1 MKKAFVGL
9 LLAVCL
15 LTACSKEEKPEVIT
29 EDPQLA
35 VTTTAAT
42 ESLTEPTEAEMT
54 NTEEPSTT
62 TPETSEVAT
71 EATTETTQPPI
82 VETTATETEAV
93 TEKETQPTTAPT
105 EATAP
110 PTTTPPTNTPPTT
123 EAPTEPPA
131 TETTAPT
138 ETQPPETE
146 SPTTEAP
153 KEVIDLAALEEYGR
167 SYART
172 LGYNGNPNTGFAT
185 NAGYFPPS
193 YVFIRSMEEGYRHVK
208 EAVDAQYINDV
219 SAGHDIVVVI
229 DGVERHRKLNIYIE
243 PTDTPDW
250 YLVYCFYGGE

>member
-1 MKKAFVGL
+1 MKKAIVGL
-9 LLAVCL
+9 LLVVCL
-15 LTACSKEEKPEVIT
+15 LTACSKEAKPEVTT

-35 VTTTAAT
+35 VTTTATT
-42 ESLTEPTEAEMT
+42 EISTEPVETEIPT
-54 NTEEPSTT
+54 TEEQPSTAL
-62 TPETSEVAT
+62 ETSEIAT
-71 EATTETTQPPI
+71 EVTTESTEPLTEGN
-82 VETTATETEAV
+82 VKTETP
-93 TEKETQPTTAPT
+93 TENKTQPTTAPT
-105 EATAP
+105 EATTP
-110 PTTTPPTNTPPTT
+110 PTTTPPTTQPTTQATEPPTT
-123 EAPTEPPA
+123 T
-131 TETTAPT
+131 PT

-146 SPTTEAP
+146 PPTTEAP

-167 SYART
+167 AYARS

-243 PTDTPDW
+243 ETGEPDW

>member
-1 MKKAFVGL
+1 MKKAIVGL
-9 LLAVCL
+9 LLVICL
-15 LTACSKEEKPEVIT
+15 LTACSKEAKPEVTT

-35 VTTTAAT
+35 VTTTATT
-42 ESLTEPTEAEMT
+42 EISTDSVETEILT
-54 NTEEPSTT
+54 TEEQPSTEL
-62 TPETSEVAT
+62 ETSEIVT
-71 EATTETTQPPI
+71 EGTTESTEPLTEGNAP
-82 VETTATETEAV
+82 TETP
-93 TEKETQPTTAPT
+93 TENKTQPTTAPT

-110 PTTTPPTNTPPTT
+110 PTTQPTTEPTVPPTT
-123 EAPTEPPA
+123 API
-131 TETTAPT
+131 

-146 SPTTEAP
+146 PPTTEAP

-167 SYART
+167 AYARS

-243 PTDTPDW
+243 ETGEPDW

>member
-1 MKKAFVGL
+1 MKKAIVGL
-9 LLAVCL
+9 LLVICL
-15 LTACSKEEKPEVIT
+15 LTACSKEAKPEVTT

-35 VTTTAAT
+35 VTTTATT
-42 ESLTEPTEAEMT
+42 EISTDSVEAENLT
-54 NTEEPSTT
+54 TEEQPSTAL
-62 TPETSEVAT
+62 ETSEIAT
-71 EATTETTQPPI
+71 EVTTESTEPLTEGNVP
-82 VETTATETEAV
+82 TETP
-93 TEKETQPTTAPT
+93 TENKTQPTTAPT

-110 PTTTPPTNTPPTT
+110 PTTQPTTTQPTTEPTVPPTT
-123 EAPTEPPA
+123 API
-131 TETTAPT
+131 

-146 SPTTEAP
+146 PPTTEAP
-153 KEVIDLAALEEYGR
+153 KEVIDLAAMEEYGR
-167 SYART
+167 AYARS

-243 PTDTPDW
+243 ETGEPDW

>member
-1 MKKAFVGL
+1 MKKAIVGL
-9 LLAVCL
+9 LLVVCL
-15 LTACSKEEKPEVIT
+15 LTACSKEAKPEVTT

-35 VTTTAAT
+35 VTTTATT
-42 ESLTEPTEAEMT
+42 EISTEPVETEIPT
-54 NTEEPSTT
+54 TEEQPSTAL
-62 TPETSEVAT
+62 ETSEIAT
-71 EATTETTQPPI
+71 EVTTES
-82 VETTATETEAV
+82 TEPLTEGNEIP
-93 TEKETQPTTAPT
+93 TENKTQPTTAPT
-105 EATAP
+105 EATTP
-110 PTTTPPTNTPPTT
+110 PTTTPPTTQPTTQATEPPTT
-123 EAPTEPPA
+123 T
-131 TETTAPT
+131 PT

-146 SPTTEAP
+146 PPTTEAP

-167 SYART
+167 AYARS

-243 PTDTPDW
+243 ETGEPDW

>member
-1 MKKAFVGL
+1 MKKAIVGL
-9 LLAVCL
+9 LLVVCL
-15 LTACSKEEKPEVIT
+15 LTACSKEAKPEVTT

-35 VTTTAAT
+35 VTTTATT
-42 ESLTEPTEAEMT
+42 EISTEPVETEIPT
-54 NTEEPSTT
+54 TEEQPSTEL
-62 TPETSEVAT
+62 ETSEIVT
-71 EATTETTQPPI
+71 EVTTES
-82 VETTATETEAV
+82 TEPLTEGNEIP
-93 TEKETQPTTAPT
+93 TENKTQPTTAPT
-105 EATAP
+105 EATTP
-110 PTTTPPTNTPPTT
+110 PTTTPPTTQPTTQATEPPTT
-123 EAPTEPPA
+123 T
-131 TETTAPT
+131 PT

-146 SPTTEAP
+146 PPTTEAP
-153 KEVIDLAALEEYGR
+153 KEEIDLAALEEYGR
-167 SYART
+167 AYART

-243 PTDTPDW
+243 ETGEPDW

>member
-1 MKKAFVGL
+1 MKKAFIGL

-29 EDPQLA
+29 EDPQIA
-35 VTTTAAT
+35 VTTTAVTEVLT
-42 ESLTEPTEAEMT
+42 ESTEAETT

-62 TPETSEVAT
+62 APETSEVAT
-71 EATTETTQPPI
+71 EATTETTQPPT
-82 VETTATETEAV
+82 VETTAPETEAV
-93 TEKETQPTTAPT
+93 TEKETQSTTAPT

-123 EAPTEPPA
+123 EAPTEPPV

-146 SPTTEAP
+146 PPTTEVS

-185 NAGYFPPS
+185 NAGYFPPV
-193 YVFIRSMEEGYRHVK
+193 YCFIRSMEEGRQVVR
-208 EAVDAQYINDV
+208 EAVDAQYTDDIA
-219 SAGHDIVVVI
+219 AGHDIVVVI

>member
-1 MKKAFVGL
+1 MKKAIVGL
-9 LLAVCL
+9 LLVVCL
-15 LTACSKEEKPEVIT
+15 LTACSKEAKPEVTT

-35 VTTTAAT
+35 VTTTATT
-42 ESLTEPTEAEMT
+42 EISTEPVETEIPT
-54 NTEEPSTT
+54 TEEQPSTAL
-62 TPETSEVAT
+62 ETSEIVT
-71 EATTETTQPPI
+71 EVTTES
-82 VETTATETEAV
+82 TEPLTEGNEIP
-93 TEKETQPTTAPT
+93 TENKTQPTTAPT
-105 EATAP
+105 EATTP
-110 PTTTPPTNTPPTT
+110 PTTTPPTTQPTTQATEPPTT
-123 EAPTEPPA
+123 T
-131 TETTAPT
+131 PT

-146 SPTTEAP
+146 PPTTEAP

-167 SYART
+167 AYARS

-243 PTDTPDW
+243 ETGEPDW

>member
-1 MKKAFVGL
+1 MKKAIVGL
-9 LLAVCL
+9 LLVICL
-15 LTACSKEEKPEVIT
+15 LTACSTEEKPEVTT

-35 VTTTAAT
+35 VTTTATT
-42 ESLTEPTEAEMT
+42 EISTDSVEAEILT
-54 NTEEPSTT
+54 TEEQPSTAL
-62 TPETSEVAT
+62 ETSEIVT
-71 EATTETTQPPI
+71 EVTTESTEPLTEGNAP
-82 VETTATETEAV
+82 TETP
-93 TEKETQPTTAPT
+93 TENKTQPTTAPT

-110 PTTTPPTNTPPTT
+110 PTTQPATEPTVPPTT
-123 EAPTEPPA
+123 API
-131 TETTAPT
+131 

-146 SPTTEAP
+146 PPTTEAP

-167 SYART
+167 AYARS

-208 EAVDAQYINDV
+208 EAVDAQYINDM

-243 PTDTPDW
+243 ETGEPDW

>member
-1 MKKAFVGL
+1 MKKTFVGL

-29 EDPQLA
+29 EDTQLA

-42 ESLTEPTEAEMT
+42 EVLTEPTEAEKT
-54 NTEEPSTT
+54 TSEEPSTT
-62 TPETSEVAT
+62 APETSEVAT
-71 EATTETTQPPI
+71 EATTETTQPPT
-82 VETTATETEAV
+82 VETTAPETEAV
-93 TEKETQPTTAPT
+93 TEKETQPTTVPT

-110 PTTTPPTNTPPTT
+110 PTTTPPTTTPPTT

-131 TETTAPT
+131 
-138 ETQPPETE
+138 TE

-185 NAGYFPPS
+185 NAGYLPPV
-193 YVFIRSMEEGYRHVK
+193 YCFIYTMEEGRQLVR
-208 EAVDAQYINDV
+208 EMVDGIVCRSINGRLLDLL
-219 SAGHDIVVVI
+219 SFTDSLMESIPQTSM
-229 DGVERHRKLNIYIE
+229 RRKVPRRL
-243 PTDTPDW
+243 PR
-250 YLVYCFYGGE
+250 

>member
-1 MKKAFVGL
+1 MKKVLIGL
-9 LLAVCL
+9 LLTVCL
-15 LTACSKEEKPEVIT
+15 LTACSTEEKTEVTT

-35 VTTTAAT
+35 VTTTATT
-42 ESLTEPTEAEMT
+42 EISTDSVEAEILT
-54 NTEEPSTT
+54 TEEQPSTAL
-62 TPETSEVAT
+62 ETSEIVT
-71 EATTETTQPPI
+71 EVTTESTEPLT
-82 VETTATETEAV
+82 EGTAPTETP
-93 TEKETQPTTAPT
+93 TENKTQPTTAPT

-110 PTTTPPTNTPPTT
+110 PTTQPTTTQPATEPTVPPTT
-123 EAPTEPPA
+123 APIETQPPA
-131 TETTAPT
+131 TEP
-138 ETQPPETE
+138 
-146 SPTTEAP
+146 PTTEAP

-167 SYART
+167 AYARS

-243 PTDTPDW
+243 ETGEPDW

>member
-1 MKKAFVGL
+1 MKKAIVGL
-9 LLAVCL
+9 LLVVCL
-15 LTACSKEEKPEVIT
+15 LTACSKEAKPEVTT

-35 VTTTAAT
+35 VTTTATT
-42 ESLTEPTEAEMT
+42 EISTDSVEAEILT
-54 NTEEPSTT
+54 TEEQPSTEL
-62 TPETSEVAT
+62 ETSEIVT
-71 EATTETTQPPI
+71 EVTTESTEPLTEGNAP
-82 VETTATETEAV
+82 TETP
-93 TEKETQPTTAPT
+93 TENKTQPTTEPT

-110 PTTTPPTNTPPTT
+110 PTTQPATEPTVPPTT
-123 EAPTEPPA
+123 API
-131 TETTAPT
+131 

-146 SPTTEAP
+146 PPTTEAP

-167 SYART
+167 AYARS

-243 PTDTPDW
+243 ETGEPDW

>member
-1 MKKAFVGL
+1 MKKAFAGL

-42 ESLTEPTEAEMT
+42 EVLTEPTEAETT
-54 NTEEPSTT
+54 NTEELSTT
-62 TPETSEVAT
+62 APETSEVAT
-71 EATTETTQPPI
+71 EATTETTQPPT
-82 VETTATETEAV
+82 VESTAPETEAV

-110 PTTTPPTNTPPTT
+110 PTTTPPTTTPPTT
-123 EAPTEPPA
+123 EAPVEPPA

-138 ETQPPETE
+138 ETRPSETE
-146 SPTTEAP
+146 PPTTEAP
-153 KEVIDLAALEEYGR
+153 KEEINLAELEAYGR
-167 SYART
+167 AYART
-172 LGYNGNPNTGFAT
+172 LGYDGNANTGFAT

-193 YVFIRSMEEGYRHVK
+193 YVFIRTMEEGYQHVK
-208 EAVDAQYINDV
+208 ELVDAQYADDIGG
-219 SAGHDIVVVI
+219 GHDIVVVI

-243 PTDTPDW
+243 PTDKPDW
-250 YLVYCFYGGE
+250 YLMYCFYGGE